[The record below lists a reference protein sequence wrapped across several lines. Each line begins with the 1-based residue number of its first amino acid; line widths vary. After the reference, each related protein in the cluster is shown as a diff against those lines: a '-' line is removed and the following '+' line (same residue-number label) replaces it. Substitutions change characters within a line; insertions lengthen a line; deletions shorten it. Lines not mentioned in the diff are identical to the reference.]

1 MQSLLAGADATFDY
15 TIADGSVSAS
25 FIVTDEN
32 GDTVG
37 SGPLP
42 GFVPGATALSVTV
55 PAAMNTLPEQVRAN
69 GYTLVIGTVRGYRK
83 LDVKVV
89 FENESIGG
97 TVALPS
103 NEYYFAPPESDLL
116 KPGVNSFQTLVK
128 AELTALDMPNLPG
141 WSGADRLTRVNAM
154 IQARLNLDK
163 LRYRYR
169 EMADDWQSY
178 ILPMFGVSSLVQLTQ
193 DQYKRLPLDF
203 RFALERAQ
211 IIEADDLIGAD
222 PILIKRQQGI
232 VSEKIGESTT
242 QFTTIRPAHNLVCG
256 RAIQT
261 MSRFIAARV
270 RMTRA

>member
-37 SGPLP
+37 SGPVP
-42 GFVPGATALSVTV
+42 GFVPGAAKLSVTV

-89 FENESIGG
+89 FENESTGG
-97 TVALPS
+97 TLALPS
-103 NEYYFAPPESDLL
+103 NEYYFAPQESDLL

-128 AELTALDMPNLPG
+128 AEMTALDMPNLPG

-232 VSEKIGESTT
+232 VSEKIGESST
-242 QFTTIRPAHNLVCG
+242 QFASVRPAHNLVCA